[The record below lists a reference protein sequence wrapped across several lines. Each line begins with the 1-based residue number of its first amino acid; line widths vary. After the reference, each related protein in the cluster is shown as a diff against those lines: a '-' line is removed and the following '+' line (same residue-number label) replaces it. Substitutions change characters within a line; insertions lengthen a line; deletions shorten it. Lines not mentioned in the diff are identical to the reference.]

1 MLCSCGCGL
10 PRDQPGQR
18 YRRACAT
25 AYMRDYRAAQAARLA
40 ELRKSVRELVTIA
53 GEWRAGCDCPPG
65 PAECPVC
72 SDRRARAAQLESIAG
87 LVGSLAR
94 G

>member
-1 MLCSCGCGL
+1 M
-10 PRDQPGQR
+10 
-18 YRRACAT
+18 RRW
-25 AYMRDYRAAQAARLA
+25 REDQAAKTA
-40 ELRKSVRELVTIA
+40 ELRAARRELVTLA

>member
-1 MLCSCGCGL
+1 MPCSCGCGL
-10 PRDQPGQR
+10 PRDRPGQR
-18 YRRACAT
+18 YRKDCHT
-25 AYMRDYRAAQAARLA
+25 AYMRDYRASQAARLN
-40 ELRKSVRELVTIA
+40 ELIDAHRKLVILA

-72 SDRRARAAQLESIAG
+72 HDRRARAAQLESIAG
-87 LVGSLAR
+87 LVGTLAR